1 MKRQDN
7 TLNEMH
13 LYTNKME
20 YLIKLLIWVLSWIG
34 GIYVLRHKTEG
45 VSSAFFVFSLS
56 LLMEFAPKIKGK
68 RRLFTRIIY
77 TVFCFG
83 ISAVLVMAAL
93 LLLDNN
99 YDPLIHTAMTR
110 ISVVILALMILD
122 CLILWFSKDT
132 DNNTTGQVE
141 NDSRAAQASVEE
153 FNQRLVS
160 GNLGNINEVK

>member
-1 MKRQDN
+1 MKRQEN

-34 GIYVLRHKTEG
+34 GIYVLRDKTEG
-45 VSSAFFVFSLS
+45 VSSAFFIFSLS

-68 RRLFTRIIY
+68 RCLFTRITY
-77 TVFCFG
+77 TVFCFA

-93 LLLDNN
+93 LLLDDN
-99 YDPLIHTAMTR
+99 YDPSIHIAMTW
-110 ISVVILALMILD
+110 ISVVVLTLMILD

-132 DNNTTGQVE
+132 DNDTTARGE
-141 NDSRAAQASVEE
+141 NGSQAAQASVEE

-160 GNLGNINEVK
+160 GNLGNINGVK